1 MRELPRLL
9 LDGLL
14 LLFLPMRGY
23 ENIRRH
29 HQAFHGQLVIS
40 PHEGL

>member
-1 MRELPRLL
+1 MSQGIHSIPGEV
-9 LDGLL
+9 L

-23 ENIRRH
+23 EGFEDLLLPAGRP
-29 HQAFHGQLVIS
+29 VIS